1 MRAFRDISYTRPIYR
16 VGLADDRYSLLTKSQ
31 LGKCQSV
38 GIPEREDDRVLIQEI
53 I

>member
-1 MRAFRDISYTRPIYR
+1 MRAFRDISYTRPIDR

-38 GIPEREDDRVLIQEI
+38 SHFRSVGGDTSLT
-53 I
+53 